1 MPDKR
6 FSKYPPFHGDALRF
20 RAQVP
25 PEKIAELCRMM
36 DLYEGVA
43 FVRTE
48 NPKEAIVEF
57 WVSPS
62 FLEDFRLIIEDLSR
76 DVPMNFIQE

>member
-1 MPDKR
+1 MPDPR
-6 FSKYPPFHGDALRF
+6 FSKYPPFEKEAIRF

-25 PEKIAELCRMM
+25 PKMIAELCRMM

-48 NPKEAIVEF
+48 NPKQAIVEF

-62 FLEDFRLIIEDLSR
+62 FLEDFHQIVEELSR
-76 DVPMNFIQE
+76 DIPITFIKE

>member
-6 FSKYPPFHGDALRF
+6 FSKYPPFDKEALRL
-20 RAQVP
+20 RAKVP
-25 PEKIAELCRMM
+25 PEMIAELCRMM
-36 DLYEGVA
+36 DLYEGVV

-48 NPKEAIVEF
+48 NPREAIVEF

-62 FLEDFRLIIEDLSR
+62 FLEDFNQIVEDLSR
-76 DVPMNFIQE
+76 DIPMTFIEE

>member
-1 MPDKR
+1 MPDTR
-6 FSKYPPFHGDALRF
+6 FSKYPPFEKEAFRF

-25 PEKIAELCRMM
+25 PERIAELCRMM
-36 DLYEGVA
+36 DLYEGIA

-62 FLEDFRLIIEDLSR
+62 FLEDFRQIAEALSR
-76 DVPMNFIQE
+76 EIPITFIKE

>member
-1 MPDKR
+1 MPDTR
-6 FSKYPPFHGDALRF
+6 FSKYPPFQKEALRF

-25 PEKIAELCRMM
+25 PERIAELCRIM
-36 DLYEGVA
+36 DLYEGIA

-48 NPKEAIVEF
+48 NPKQAIVEF

-62 FLEDFRLIIEDLSR
+62 FLEDFRQIAEALSR
-76 DVPMNFIQE
+76 EIPITFIKE